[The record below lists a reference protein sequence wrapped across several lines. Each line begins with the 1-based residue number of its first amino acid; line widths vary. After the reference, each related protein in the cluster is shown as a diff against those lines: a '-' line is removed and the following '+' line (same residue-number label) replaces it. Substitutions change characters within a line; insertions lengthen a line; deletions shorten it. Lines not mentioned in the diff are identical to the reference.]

1 MEDKN
6 HALRESIEKGQVEVA
21 RYLFSTRK
29 AQYAARAIKSLKSI
43 KTGDELDWIAGSP
56 KFLKEEGCF
65 ITYEEGKSVD
75 AWLADPSNIENKVKF
90 LAKLNQRFRKEPTEE
105 QLGDVS
111 LEAFKELKFK
121 LYGKK

>member
-1 MEDKN
+1 MFSKPEGTEETQ
-6 HALRESIEKGQVEVA
+6 A
-21 RYLFSTRK
+21 STRK